1 MTTPA
6 VEPVPSLTENTR
18 INLPVSLAWAALIS
32 SVLVAASAAGL
43 YIDAKYAWTGL
54 KKDVDEK
61 LGIAVMAEMQLRSAI
76 ANPGTAFSDPRA
88 PSQMIVVQ
96 PGRASPL
103 SQSGQTA
110 PSASR

>member
-43 YIDAKYAWTGL
+43 YIDAKHSWTGL
-54 KKDVDEK
+54 RRDVDEK
-61 LGIAVMAEMQLRSAI
+61 LNISVMAEMQLRSAI
-76 ANPGTAFSDPRA
+76 ANPGTAFSDPRS

-96 PGRASPL
+96 QGRVFQP
-103 SQSGQTA
+103 SQTGPTA